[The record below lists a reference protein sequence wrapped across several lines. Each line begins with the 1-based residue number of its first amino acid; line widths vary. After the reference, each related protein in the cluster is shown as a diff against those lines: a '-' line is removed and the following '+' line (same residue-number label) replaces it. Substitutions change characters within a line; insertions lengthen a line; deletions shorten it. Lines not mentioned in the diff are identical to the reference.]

1 MRDLPPALAAHL
13 GEGVTT
19 LCRCWRLT
27 RSDGTVLGF
36 SDHDSDLVFDGVV
49 HRAAT
54 AIDAAEAAA
63 ELGFA
68 VGGGDVAGALSAA
81 GLTEEDIAAGRY
93 DDAAV
98 ETWLVN
104 WATPAERV
112 LLATASIGE
121 IRRADGS
128 FVAELRGPMHR
139 LDETRGLVYRAACSA
154 DLGDARCRVG
164 LDASA
169 YAAAAVVTR
178 SAGALGFGTS
188 GLTDYAEGWFT
199 GGRLLWTAGS
209 NSGHAVEVKAH
220 RRVGPDS
227 EIDLWQRAPRPIAA
241 GDAFRVTAG
250 CDKSLA
256 TCGAKFGNVANHR
269 GFPHMPG
276 NDFILR
282 VAGPGASVFDGG
294 SLFR

>member
-27 RSDGTVLGF
+27 RTDGAVLGF
-36 SDHDSDLVFDGVV
+36 TDHDRDLLFDGVV
-49 HRAAT
+49 HAAAT
-54 AIDAAEAAA
+54 GLDAAEAAA

-81 GLTEEDIAAGRY
+81 GLTDEDIAAGLY
-93 DDAAV
+93 DDATV

-104 WATPAERV
+104 WASPDERV

-121 IRRADGS
+121 IRRTGRL
-128 FVAELRGPMHR
+128 LRG
-139 LDETRGLVYRAACSA
+139 RAARPDA
-154 DLGDARCRVG
+154 PARRNARPRLPGGLLGRSRGRALPGRAGHAG
-164 LDASA
+164 LLATGSVD
-169 YAAAAVVTR
+169 R
-178 SAGALGFGTS
+178 SDGALGFATAS
-188 GLTDYAEGWFT
+188 LTDYADGWFT
-199 GGRLLWTAGS
+199 GGRLIWTSGANAGRT
-209 NSGHAVEVKAH
+209 VEVKAH
-220 RRVGPDS
+220 RRVGPGT
-227 EIDLWQRAPRPIAA
+227 EIDLWQRATRPILV
-241 GDAFRVTAG
+241 GDAFRVSAG

-256 TCGAKFGNVANHR
+256 TCRSKFGNVLNHR

-276 NDFILR
+276 NDFVLS
-282 VAGPGASVFDGG
+282 VAGPGAAIFDGG